1 MRAQQ
6 PPSVIDV
13 ALGMYPHGG
22 TSELGGRTLVRAD
35 RCQPDE
41 ADVAIALVIDNS
53 EGGAGDPE
61 DAMRFREERLWAG
74 RLRRSRK
81 LRRERPLVVSDRPS
95 PVRPHKP
102 LI

>member
-1 MRAQQ
+1 MHVGCTRTA
-6 PPSVIDV
+6 
-13 ALGMYPHGG
+13 ALLNP
-22 TSELGGRTLVRAD
+22 GGRILVLAD
-35 RCQPDE
+35 RCQPDEEE
-41 ADVAIALVIDNS
+41 ADVAIALVIDNA
-53 EGGAGDPE
+53 EGVAGDPE